1 MSDDKSDKTPGD
13 QMADFFAQMTQ
24 MAVEGQKAWAGWM
37 AQASGMAADAQP
49 DMANMMKPPDA
60 MADAM
65 ATMRANPGALMAAQ
79 TELWNGYQAL
89 FMQTTQKL
97 MGNGVE
103 AEPVAKPAPG
113 DRRFKDPDW
122 DDNAI
127 FSFVKQSYLLNAEWL
142 KKLLDAV
149 EGVDTE
155 TARKIDFYGRQVID
169 AMAPTNFAL
178 TNPTVLRETLETKGE
193 NLTRGMNNL
202 MADIQQGN
210 GQPSIRQTDMTA
222 FEVGKNIAVSPG
234 KVVFQNEMLQLIHYA
249 PLTEQVFARPL
260 LIIPPWINKFYIL
273 DLQPDN
279 SMVRWLS
286 EQGYTVFLISWVN
299 PDERYRDKKFDD
311 YMTDGILAAVDAIE
325 AATGMKEITALGY
338 CIGGTL
344 LSATLAWMQAQGDTR
359 IKAAT
364 FLTAQVDFT
373 EAGELRVFT
382 DETQVAALEKQVAE
396 KGYLD
401 GGAMAWTFNM
411 LRANDLI
418 WSFVI
423 NNYLMGKDPPAFDLL
438 YWNADST
445 RMPATMLS
453 FYLRNM
459 YLENKLAQPGGI
471 ELGGVPIDL
480 TTIETPVFFQATRE
494 DHIAPY
500 PSVYKAMNLFGGPRR
515 FVLAGSGHIAG
526 VVNPPAKG
534 KYQHWVNEGR
544 KQYATADEWL
554 ADAAE
559 HPGSWWPYWHKWL
572 GAKSGKKVPARIPGD
587 GKLKAI
593 EDAPGSYVLVR
604 S

>member
-1 MSDDKSDKTPGD
+1 MTDDSADKTGIPD
-13 QMADFFAQMTQ
+13 PTAFLTEMTQ
-24 MAVEGQKAWAGWM
+24 MAAEGQKAWANWM
-37 AQASGMAADAQP
+37 AQAAGTAAQKQPETARPADAFV
-49 DMANMMKPPDA
+49 DA
-60 MADAM
+60 MN
-65 ATMRANPGALMAAQ
+65 TLRANPGALMEAQ
-79 TELWNGYQAL
+79 TALWNGYQQL

-103 AEPVAKPAPG
+103 SEPVAKPEPG

-122 DDNAI
+122 DENPI
-127 FSFVKQSYLLNAEWL
+127 FSFLKQSYLLNSDWL
-142 KKLLDAV
+142 KKILAAV

-193 NLTRGMNNL
+193 NLSRGMTNF
-202 MADIQQGN
+202 MTDMKAGQ

-234 KVVFQNEMLQLIHYA
+234 KVVFQNEMLQLIQYA
-249 PLTEQVFARPL
+249 PTTETVFARPL
-260 LIIPPWINKFYIL
+260 LIVPPWINKFYIL
-273 DLQPDN
+273 DLQPEN
-279 SMVRWLS
+279 SMVRWLAD
-286 EQGYTVFLISWVN
+286 QGYTVFLISWVN
-299 PDERYRDKKFDD
+299 PDERYRDKAFDD

-325 AATGMKEITALGY
+325 QATGMKEVNALGY

-344 LSATLAWMQAQGDTR
+344 LSATLAWMQARGDAR

-445 RMPATMLS
+445 RMPQNMLS

-459 YLENKLAQPGGI
+459 YLDNKLARPGGI
-471 ELGGVPIDL
+471 TLGGVPIDL
-480 TTIETPVFFQATRE
+480 TTIETPCFFQATKE

-500 PSVYKAMNLFGGPRR
+500 PSVYKAMNLFGGPKR

-544 KQYATADEWL
+544 KKYDTADAWL
-554 ADAAE
+554 ADARE
-559 HPGSWWPYWHKWL
+559 IPGSWWPYWHKWL
-572 GAKSGKKVPARIPGD
+572 GAKSGKMVPARIPGD
-587 GKLKAI
+587 GRLKAI
-593 EDAPGSYVLVR
+593 EDAPGSYVLVK